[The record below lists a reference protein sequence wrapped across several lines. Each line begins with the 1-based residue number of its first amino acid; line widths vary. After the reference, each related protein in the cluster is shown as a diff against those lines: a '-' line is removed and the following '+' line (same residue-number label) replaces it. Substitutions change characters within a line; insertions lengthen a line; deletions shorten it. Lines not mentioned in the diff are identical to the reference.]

1 MFGRRL
7 PRPTDPGDEK
17 VLADIREYGFHAKHV
32 RRGAHPEHAVEEAQ
46 LRPHPIYDVGFSYTI
61 GLPFS
66 HRHAELVLVSGMPDR
81 QAHDILWQVV
91 RLIEGGARFAAG
103 DESQEILEAMPAR
116 FGAVSLRWRKELLTF
131 ADWAA
136 RRKRFEALQ
145 ILTPDRTGI
154 FPNSPDYAGP
164 PQPLLHLGDTPPD

>member
-17 VLADIREYGFHAKHV
+17 VLSDIRKYGFHAKHV
-32 RRGAHPEHAVEEAQ
+32 RRGAHPEHAREEAE
-46 LRPHPIYDVGFSYTI
+46 LGPHPIYDIGFSYTV
-61 GLPFS
+61 GLHFS
-66 HRHAELVLVSGMPDR
+66 LRHPELVLVSGMPDR

-91 RLIEGGARFAAG
+91 RLIRDGATFSDG
-103 DESQEILEAMPAR
+103 DESQEILHDVPAR
-116 FGAVSLRWRKELLTF
+116 FSAVSPRWRKELLTF

-145 ILTPDRTGI
+145 IVMPDRTGT
-154 FPNSPDYAGP
+154 FPTSPAYAGP
-164 PQPLLHLGDTPPD
+164 PQPLLLDT